1 VDFGAP
7 IGTPVMAAGAGV
19 VEYAAPYGSYGN
31 YVRIRHSNGYK
42 TCYAHLR
49 GFARGIKPGAHVTQG
64 QTVAYVGMTGRSTG
78 PHLHYEVLVGDNQ
91 VNPMGIRVATG
102 LQLEGKELTAF
113 RQMRLDLNG
122 QMAEA
127 GQMGSPVPATATLT
141 PAVPTVTR

>member
-1 VDFGAP
+1 
-7 IGTPVMAAGAGV
+7 M
-19 VEYAAPYGSYGN
+19 
-31 YVRIRHSNGYK
+31 
-42 TCYAHLR
+42 
-49 GFARGIKPGAHVTQG
+49 GAHVTQG
-64 QTVAYVGMTGRSTG
+64 QTIAYVGMTGRSTG
-78 PHLHYEVLVGDNQ
+78 PHLHYEVLVNDNQ

-127 GQMGSPVPATATLT
+127 GQMGTPVPATATLT